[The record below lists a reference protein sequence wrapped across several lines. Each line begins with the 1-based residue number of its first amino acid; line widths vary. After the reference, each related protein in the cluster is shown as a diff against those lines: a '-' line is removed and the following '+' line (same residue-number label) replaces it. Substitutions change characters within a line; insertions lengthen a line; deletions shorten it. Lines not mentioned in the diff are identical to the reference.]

1 MKKKLSG
8 HRGWKMNALFA
19 LLIALLFV
27 AVFLLNAVALVLSN
41 RYPLSVD
48 LTANAAYEI
57 GEETKAVLA
66 TLT

>member
-48 LTANAAYEI
+48 LTANAA
-57 GEETKAVLA
+57 
-66 TLT
+66 